1 MAIFTNQATLVYNG
15 GSANSNIAVGEILEV
30 LSADKTAVSGTY
42 TPGELSRASPSLT
55 IWAAG
60 PMRP

>member
-30 LSADKTAVSGTY
+30 LSADKTAVSGSY
-42 TPGELSRASPSLT
+42 APG
-55 IWAAG
+55 
-60 PMRP
+60 